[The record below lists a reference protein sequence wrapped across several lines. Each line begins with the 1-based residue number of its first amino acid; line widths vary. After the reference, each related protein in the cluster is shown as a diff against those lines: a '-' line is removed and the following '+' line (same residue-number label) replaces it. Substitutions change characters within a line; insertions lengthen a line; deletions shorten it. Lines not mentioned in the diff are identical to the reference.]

1 MKLTKEEE
9 RIILEFRE
17 KNNSNK
23 PIKSGVLKHD
33 LVDRDCFNLSDF
45 FETDEDFI
53 TFEELEHAII
63 SAKNAAI
70 NTIYQIKAGS
80 KFLCYMENG
89 DDCWYDDVGHGVECM
104 DDEWAKR
111 HLKNITTL

>member
-17 KNNSNK
+17 KNNSDK

-33 LVDRDCFNLSDF
+33 LVDVDCFNLSDF
-45 FETDEDFI
+45 LETDDEYI
-53 TFEELEHAII
+53 TLEELEHAII
-63 SAKNAAI
+63 SAKNAVI

-80 KFLCYMENG
+80 KFLCYI
-89 DDCWYDDVGHGVECM
+89 DDGYECWYDDVGYGLECM
-104 DDEWAKR
+104 DDEWARR